1 MNIAV
6 LGTGSVGG
14 ALGCRWAAAGHAVF
28 FGARDQASEEV
39 ARVLQR
45 AGTGVR
51 VGSCAEAIAASDL
64 VLLGIP
70 WDQTRVV
77 LETVPTLEGKILMDC
92 INPLTSDLRG
102 LELGFTTSA
111 AERIAEWFPA
121 ARVIKAFNT
130 LSAATMENP
139 QYGDQAANV
148 FLCGDDAQAKEIVS
162 QLATQLGFEPV
173 DCGPL
178 RMARQ
183 LEALAMLYVHL
194 AVFEGWG
201 GDCAFR
207 MLKR

>member
-1 MNIAV
+1 VNIGV
-6 LGTGSVGG
+6 LGTGCVGG
-14 ALGCRWAAAGHAVF
+14 ALGCRWAAAGHSVF
-28 FGARDQASEEV
+28 FGARERSSDEARRVMDRAGSA
-39 ARVLQR
+39 ARV
-45 AGTGVR
+45 GT
-51 VGSCAEAIAASDL
+51 CAEAVAAADL
-64 VLLGIP
+64 ILLAIP
-70 WDQTRVV
+70 WDQTRSV
-77 LETVPTLEGKILMDC
+77 LESAPTLDGKVLMDC
-92 INPLTSDLRG
+92 INPLTRDLSG

-121 ARVIKAFNT
+121 ARVVKAFNT

-139 QYGDQAANV
+139 RYGELAANV
-148 FLCGDDAQAKEIVS
+148 FLCGDDAEAKGIVT
-162 QLATQLGFEPV
+162 QLAEQLGFEPV

-207 MLKR
+207 MLRR